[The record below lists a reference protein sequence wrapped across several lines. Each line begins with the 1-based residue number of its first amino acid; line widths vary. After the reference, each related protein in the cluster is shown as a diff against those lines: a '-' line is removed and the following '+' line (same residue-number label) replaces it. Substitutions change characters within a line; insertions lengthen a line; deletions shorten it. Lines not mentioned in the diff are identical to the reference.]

1 MPPSRRKPAATP
13 PVRKPRVAGLRR
25 PAAAPEPEATEVSE
39 VSEVSGVES
48 TQVMEPVK
56 PKPSPR
62 PSPAPRPSPKP
73 GYEPPAYAAPAV
85 TEPEAEEPEVAEEPE
100 AVESPEVAEVPEVVE
115 APEVAELPELSEVTP
130 KPKPSP
136 RAKTRDEGTPKPS
149 SLDEAEA
156 AEVAEEPAPAKPGPS
171 KELMLSVALIV
182 VGVLLAGAAVLF
194 RIQDSEIS
202 SATGNTA
209 LLDVARTA
217 QVKDQVSKAAEALFS
232 YDFNNIAKTENAAK
246 DLLVTDGVRDKYTK
260 LMGEVKRLAPQQ
272 KMVVT
277 CTVTR
282 SAVIMLNGDLAKVMV
297 FIDQS
302 STRTDTKA
310 TTAGSAQLHLNAQ
323 LQGDKWKITDM
334 DTYVAPQ
341 AQTPPAASPSA
352 SPPPSK

>member
-1 MPPSRRKPAATP
+1 M
-13 PVRKPRVAGLRR
+13 AGLRR
-25 PAAAPEPEATEVSE
+25 PAGAPEPEVTEA
-39 VSEVSGVES
+39 ES

-56 PKPSPR
+56 PRPTPR
-62 PSPAPRPSPKP
+62 PSPAPRPAPKSA
-73 GYEPPAYAAPAV
+73 YEAPAYAAPTV
-85 TEPEAEEPEVAEEPE
+85 EEPEVEEEP
-100 AVESPEVAEVPEVVE
+100 SDTEVPEDVESGE
-115 APEVAELPELSEVTP
+115 APEVAELPEAAP

-136 RAKTRDEGTPKPS
+136 RAKTRDEGTTKPS
-149 SLDEAEA
+149 SLDEAET
-156 AEVAEEPAPAKPGPS
+156 EVVEEPVPAKPGPS
-171 KELMLSVALIV
+171 KDTLMAIALIV

-194 RIQDSEIS
+194 RIQDSEVS

-341 AQTPPAASPSA
+341 AQPPAAASPSSSA
-352 SPPPSK
+352 PVSPPPSK